1 VRKFPV
7 LSAVPTSFLGI
18 VLGSLA
24 AASATAQVTSN
35 TQSVSLTA
43 TLSEAVTI
51 SATPTAVTF
60 SLVKGGTA
68 TGSAAVAITTTWVVL
83 PTRANLILDGY
94 FSSTTAALT
103 DGASTPDNI
112 PTSEVLGQVTT
123 GTPTSYTAFTQ
134 SAGLGTAGAGLTLF
148 TVALTSANRS
158 GTRTDNLNLEINL
171 ASQTQLPAGTYTGTL
186 TLQAEAL

>member
-1 VRKFPV
+1 MRKHLVTPV
-7 LSAVPTSFLGI
+7 VSAI
-18 VLGSLA
+18 VLGLGFGFL
-24 AASATAQVTSN
+24 ASAPAFAQVTSN

-83 PTRANLILDGY
+83 PTRANLILDAY

-123 GTPTSYTAFTQ
+123 GTPITYTAFTQ
-134 SAGLGTAGAGLTLF
+134 SAGLGTAGAGLTLL